1 MVQGHLAEAGLVIH
15 DGLSLRG
22 DPPEHQ
28 LRPGMVP
35 LDVIHQV
42 PLLPVCRVAVN
53 TIELLDVIVYVLPV
67 SLHCSVPGEKFT
79 ANVTREVSLTMMNDV
94 DVILKRL
101 IVLINIPTH
110 MTCEGLLLP
119 WFSFFPP
126 APRSRS
132 RFAFVMLE
140 VVFILV

>member
-15 DGLSLRG
+15 DGLALRG
-22 DPPEHQ
+22 DPPEQQ

-35 LDVIHQV
+35 LDMIHQV
-42 PLLPVCRVAVN
+42 PLLPVCRVTINA
-53 TIELLDVIVYVLPV
+53 IELLNVIVNILPV
-67 SLHCSVPGEKFT
+67 SLHCSVPCEKFPT
-79 ANVTREVSLTMMNDV
+79 DVTRKVSLTMMNDV

-110 MTCEGLLLP
+110 MTREGLLLP

-132 RFAFVMLE
+132 RFASVMLE